1 MSYVPGLEDAVA
13 LLEHSSEGILLLAS
27 DGVVQYANA
36 QAQRLFRR
44 QSEALVGI
52 PYWTLAE
59 DSQTAES
66 SETLDRALTR
76 GLVGRFEIFLPK
88 LYAWHAVTVAPRGAG
103 VILLVRDVTD
113 RMRLLRDEA
122 VRRGIQE
129 VVAKAPIAISIT
141 RGAEHRF
148 EIINE
153 AALELLGGRDVEG
166 MTLRNAFP
174 ELVEQGFV
182 ELLDSV
188 YQSGV
193 PYYAKEVPVQFHRA
207 TQEELVQGVFDIT
220 YQPLRDANGQVSGIL
235 SVSVDVR
242 ELVRARKQIAEL
254 KDAPPRTHEG

>member
-1 MSYVPGLEDAVA
+1 MSYAPRSEDAAA
-13 LLEHSSEGILLLAS
+13 LLEHSSDGILLLAP
-27 DGVVQYANA
+27 DGTVQYANT
-36 QAQRLFRR
+36 QAQRIFRQR
-44 QSEALVGI
+44 SDALVGL
-52 PYWTLAE
+52 PYWSLAE

-76 GLVGRFEIFLPK
+76 GLAGRFEIFLPK
-88 LYAWHAVTVAPRGAG
+88 LYAWHAVTVAPRPDG
-103 VILLVRDVTD
+103 VALFIRDVTD

-129 VVAKAPIAISIT
+129 IVAKAPIAISIT

-148 EIINE
+148 DIVNA

-182 ELLDSV
+182 ELLDTV
-188 YQSGV
+188 YESGA
-193 PYYAKEVPVQFHRA
+193 PYHAREVVIQYRRGA
-207 TQEELVQGVFDIT
+207 NKELVEGVFDVT
-220 YQPLRDANGQVSGIL
+220 YQPLRDANGMVSGIL

-242 ELVRARKQIAEL
+242 ELVLARRKLAEL
-254 KDAPPRTHEG
+254 NTDETRAG